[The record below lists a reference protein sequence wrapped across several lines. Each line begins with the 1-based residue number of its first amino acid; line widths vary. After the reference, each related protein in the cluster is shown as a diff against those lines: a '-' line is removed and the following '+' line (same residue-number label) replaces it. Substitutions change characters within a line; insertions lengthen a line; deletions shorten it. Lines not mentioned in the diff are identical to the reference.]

1 MPVIRSVVL
10 RALCSFLPCT
20 RSAASRSSSIA
31 SRRRSWMSLSVA
43 TRVASGIA
51 PRPPRSSLQTS
62 RADSNAFRMLSRTSS
77 SVIARS
83 MYGRALPV
91 RSNSLSFAL
100 VMLRTSFR
108 WFGSRFVPARNP
120 RKLAALGLSLLVVAG
135 CGGSGPPAVKAVRGT
150 GYRFNAPAEW
160 AVVRGGQAIQ
170 ASEGLELV
178 SVTRYPLV
186 RRYKPSLWARVLP
199 ELDRAAAQ
207 LAKQQNGTVAESK
220 TVTIGRQRARR
231 YDIDYERD
239 GKRLVE
245 RLAFVLRGKTE
256 YLLLCR
262 YERGGDTA
270 ACDRL
275 LATFTLG

>member
-1 MPVIRSVVL
+1 
-10 RALCSFLPCT
+10 
-20 RSAASRSSSIA
+20 
-31 SRRRSWMSLSVA
+31 
-43 TRVASGIA
+43 
-51 PRPPRSSLQTS
+51 
-62 RADSNAFRMLSRTSS
+62 MLSRTSS

-108 WFGSRFVPARNP
+108 LFGSRFVPARNP

-160 AVVRGGQAIQ
+160 AVVRGGRAVQ
-170 ASEGLELV
+170 ASEGLQLV
-178 SVTRYPLV
+178 SVTRFPLL
-186 RRYKPSLWARVLP
+186 RSFKPSLWTRVLP

-207 LAKQQNGTVAESK
+207 LAKQQNGTVGESQ
-220 TVTIGRQRARR
+220 TVTIGGQRARR

-239 GKRLVE
+239 GREVGG

-256 YLLLCR
+256 DLLLCR
-262 YERGGDTA
+262 SAGRGGTA
-270 ACDRL
+270 AGGPPL
-275 LATFTLG
+275 SAVSLGR